1 MRAIC
6 QRVSRAQVTVDGQ
19 VVGAIGLGWAVLV
32 GVGPQ
37 DTEHNAFDL
46 AEKIATLR
54 AFEDAEG
61 KMNLAAS
68 DVGAEFLIIPQFT
81 LYADTS
87 RGRRPSFVGAAAPA
101 VAEPIVRRFGQLLSE
116 RGFKV
121 ESGVFGAMMDVDLV
135 NHGPVTIVL
144 STDGWS

>member
-6 QRVSRAQVTVDGQ
+6 QRVSRAQVSVGGQ

-32 GVGPQ
+32 GVGPHDSEQ
-37 DTEHNAFDL
+37 TASEL

-54 AFEDAEG
+54 VFEDAEG

-68 DVGAEFLIIPQFT
+68 DVGAEILVIPQFT

-87 RGRRPSFVGAAAPA
+87 RGRRPSFVGAAPPA
-101 VAEPIVRRFGQLLSE
+101 VAEPIVRRFGQLLAE
-116 RGFKV
+116 RGLTV

-144 STDGWS
+144 TTDGW